1 MWIVSVGRSCV
12 CCVLLFCLYLRCV
25 LLLWVFFVS
34 AVASVSLDDL
44 GVLMITIWVW
54 LFFACYCSCLIILLC

>member
-1 MWIVSVGRSCV
+1 M
-12 CCVLLFCLYLRCV
+12 
-25 LLLWVFFVS
+25 S

-54 LFFACYCSCLIILLC
+54 LFLLAIVLV

>member
-1 MWIVSVGRSCV
+1 M
-12 CCVLLFCLYLRCV
+12 
-25 LLLWVFFVS
+25 S

-44 GVLMITIWVW
+44 GVLMVTIWVW